1 MLDGVS
7 VVESPADS

>member
-7 VVESPADS
+7 VVEAPADS